1 MLLASVIDLF
11 NYKLNLIVHN
21 IMLSKIKKAL
31 PVVLLSASI
40 PLTFTLPAKA
50 QLSVDAEIAKI
61 TAVAASLEGVVAG
74 FTTILVGSGGISA
87 AFQIFRRIILQNV

>member
-1 MLLASVIDLF
+1 ML
-11 NYKLNLIVHN
+11 NQ
-21 IMLSKIKKAL
+21 IKKAL
-31 PVVLLSASI
+31 PVVLLSSSALFS
-40 PLTFTLPAKA
+40 FSLPAKA
-50 QLSVDAEIAKI
+50 QLSVDAEIAKV